1 MNAISAHHFSGER
14 DQDAWVEE
22 LIDQGRFDE
31 ISEALQGFSIAQ
43 IQERPSLLRLQAHA
57 AYHQDDFE
65 RAFPLI
71 QQAQQLAVSQNA
83 WRPAVYCALD
93 EARWRQSREQYDAAR
108 LALAAAQRL
117 AERMPAENSEL
128 RADLLLAV
136 SRLMPDFSQNRE
148 AMVLCDRAL
157 QLYEKIGHLA
167 GQVQALWLLSV
178 INTYM
183 AHLTEARAQVERA
196 LLLHQMA
203 GLAPVLRLYLL
214 NVSAYVHLYAGQAQA
229 GLLVVRR
236 DAAGLLQEL
245 PHSKP
250 ALYLAMAEG
259 ALLRQQER
267 FAEALAAYG
276 RAEQIVDVLG
286 DEGYRPWVTFHRGW
300 THVLMGESPAR
311 VRAVLM
317 QAGVLQN
324 GVMVRALN
332 MYMVALDVL
341 EGRFIDAEALLEK
354 ISVDFDQSAHFL
366 ELFAVR
372 VYQAHVYDKQGR
384 RGRLLEALERSFGW
398 AEEVG
403 VDYFPHYWHPQI
415 VTDVCVA
422 ALRLGVHSRQ
432 AELMIIRRLGDVA
445 APGLA
450 ALLADEALAVRQR
463 ARSVLAAL
471 GDDAFESILDGAP
484 GPRLSAV
491 LLIHVRQGR
500 LRVSRLQALSERL
513 TGAGAEP
520 DWTRLAVFGYYAG
533 SEVNRVEIGEA
544 LALSEGAIKKHIAA
558 IRKAFGIRSR
568 GGRDRGRQEVRAMA
582 QQDGFVA
589 RSAGL

>member
-1 MNAISAHHFSGER
+1 MNAVDAYHLSEQ
-14 DQDAWVEE
+14 DLDAWAEE

-31 ISEALQGFSIAQ
+31 IVQALQDLDAAQ
-43 IQERPSLLRLQAHA
+43 IREQPSLLRLQAHA
-57 AYHQDDFE
+57 AYQQDDFE
-65 RAFPLI
+65 RAFALI
-71 QQAQQLAVSQNA
+71 QQAQQLAVNEDA

-93 EARWRQSREQYDAAR
+93 EARWRQSREEYDAAR
-108 LALAAAQRL
+108 LALATAQRL
-117 AERMPAENSEL
+117 AERLPTENIEL

-148 AMVLCDRAL
+148 AVVLCDRAL
-157 QLYEKIGHLA
+157 HLYEQIGHLA

-183 AHLTEARAQVERA
+183 AHLTEARAQIERA
-196 LLLHQMA
+196 LLIHEMA

-229 GLLVVRR
+229 GLLVVHR
-236 DAAGLLQEL
+236 DAADLLQAL

-267 FAEALAAYG
+267 FSEALAAYD
-276 RAEQIVDVLG
+276 RAEQIANVLG

-317 QAGVLQN
+317 QAGVLHN
-324 GVMVRALN
+324 EVMVRALN
-332 MYMVALDVL
+332 MYMAALDVL
-341 EGRFIDAEALLEK
+341 EGRFVDAEALLEK
-354 ISVDFDQSAHFL
+354 ISIDFDQAAHFL

-384 RGRLLEALERSFGW
+384 KGRLGEALERSFGW

-422 ALRLGVHSRQ
+422 ALRLGVRSRQ

-445 APGLA
+445 APGLV
-450 ALLADEALAVRQR
+450 ALLADEALVVRQR
-463 ARSVLAAL
+463 AWSVLAAL
-471 GDDAFESILDGAP
+471 GDDVFECVLDGAT

-491 LLIHVRQGR
+491 LLAHVRQGR

-513 TGAGAEP
+513 SGAGAEP

-533 SEVNRVEIGEA
+533 SEVNRAEIGEA
-544 LALSEGAIKKHIAA
+544 LALSEGAVKKHIAA

-568 GGRDRGRQEVRAMA
+568 GGRDRGRQEVRA
-582 QQDGFVA
+582 VA
-589 RSAGL
+589 RQDDFMARDAGL